1 MGAAHLRRR
10 VRRSGLQAPDRVF
23 GLAWSGAM
31 TERRVAA
38 LLPHLPGGL
47 TEIYT
52 HPATSNA
59 FAGAV
64 PGYRYVDE
72 LSALVS
78 PAVKAAIANNGIR
91 LTSYSDIAVRGADQR
106 RYPCAR
112 NQSIASPMASP

>member
-1 MGAAHLRRR
+1 
-10 VRRSGLQAPDRVF
+10 VF

-38 LLPHLPGGL
+38 LLAQLPSGL

-64 PGYRYVDE
+64 PGYRYADE
-72 LSALVS
+72 LSALMS
-78 PAVKAAIANNGIR
+78 PEVKAAIANNGIQ
-91 LTSYSDIAVRGADQR
+91 LTSYSDIAARGAARDQR
-106 RYPCAR
+106 R
-112 NQSIASPMASP
+112 